1 VRVQS
6 PIAATLEVPMVR
18 DLMHVTGQR
27 VRPSW
32 GDVVLPVLA
41 AVSVAEGVGTN
52 GSVRGGM
59 ALVTWR

>member
-1 VRVQS
+1 
-6 PIAATLEVPMVR
+6 MVR
-18 DLMHVTGQR
+18 DLMHVAGRR